1 MKIFFFLLALLISH
15 SSFAVDQRTYIP
27 SKAFLYNQV
36 IKNQID
42 VTFPKI
48 PTYHYIPS
56 LIEHES
62 CIFLTHKRCW
72 DPTSALRTSRETGIG
87 LGQIT
92 KTFRA
97 DGSIRFDTLTDMSKA
112 YKLELKELSWDTI
125 HLRPDLQI
133 RTMTIMIRDNYN
145 KLYTVTDP
153 IERLK
158 MSDSAYNSG
167 YGSVIKKRRVCSL
180 TKGCDANRWTG
191 HVGLQCLGNN
201 AVIYGKRSACDINK
215 HHVDDVFNIKL
226 PKYKTFYHF

>member
-1 MKIFFFLLALLISH
+1 MKRLFLLFTLLISTLAY
-15 SSFAVDQRTYIP
+15 AVDQRTYIP
-27 SKAFLYNQV
+27 PKAFLYNQV
-36 IKNQID
+36 IKNQLDI
-42 VTFPKI
+42 TFPKI

-62 CIFLTHKRCW
+62 CISLRHRKCW
-72 DPTSALRTSRETGIG
+72 EPTSALRTSRETGIG
-87 LGQIT
+87 LGQLT

-97 DGSIRFDTLTDMSKA
+97 DGSVRFDTLSDMAKA
-112 YKLELKELSWDTI
+112 YKVELRELSWATI

-133 RTMTIMIRDNYN
+133 RTMIIMVRDTYN
-145 KLYTVTDP
+145 KLYTITDP

-167 YGSVIKKRRVCSL
+167 YGSVTKKRRVCSL

-215 HHVDDVFNIKL
+215 HHVDDVFNVKL
-226 PKYKTFYHF
+226 PKYKTYYNF